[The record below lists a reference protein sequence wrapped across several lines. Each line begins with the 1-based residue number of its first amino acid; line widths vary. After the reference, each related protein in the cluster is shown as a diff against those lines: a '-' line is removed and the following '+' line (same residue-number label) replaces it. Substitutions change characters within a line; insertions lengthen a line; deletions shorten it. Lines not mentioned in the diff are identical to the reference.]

1 MGRSDAVNIDRRVMM
16 SSTVAALLGLDNLRS
31 AAAPASDLDR
41 IVNLVGDPD
50 GYIDALLYAQFRTE
64 AAKVAPDGDGVA
76 EAARYA
82 SSFGDLLL
90 HKALSEALWDSAE
103 RSLTEQ
109 QVVRTPQLETAET
122 AIRVSETRTGRT
134 RLSLYLEQAPKLLQ
148 AASKQSWAMLDGRAY
163 TFIPINVLAMRG
175 SVDAR
180 FYRLAA
186 LFAPTFPPA
195 KRRWNAPGCPVGF
208 DTEVAISHIR
218 ESDPAYTIYR
228 AQICES
234 AVLSAAVS
242 TRGWRDANELVL
254 KQDMEL
260 GLLQTKGKLANDLER
275 SRFRGTPSLRYVIEG
290 TTTALQFRAGRT
302 WLIPQRKINVALS
315 ILSNTSVS
323 EAATWLDRMEA
334 ALVLA

>member
-1 MGRSDAVNIDRRVMM
+1 VNALSVNRRVMM
-16 SSTVAALLGLDNLRS
+16 GSAVVAVLGLCNLRL
-31 AAAPASDLDR
+31 AAAPASELDR
-41 IVNLVGDPD
+41 IVSLVGDPD

-64 AAKVAPDGDGVA
+64 AAKVASDGDGVA

-82 SSFGDLLL
+82 SSFGDLQL

-103 RSLTEQ
+103 RSLTKQ
-109 QVVRTPQLETAET
+109 QVVQTPQLETAEA
-122 AIRVSETRTGRT
+122 AIRASETRTGRT
-134 RLSLYLEQAPKLLQ
+134 RLSLYLEQTPKLLQ
-148 AASKQSWAMLDGRAY
+148 AASRQSWAMLDGRAY

-180 FYRLAA
+180 IYRLAA

-218 ESDPAYTIYR
+218 EDDPAYTIYR
-228 AQICES
+228 AQISES

-242 TRGWRDANELVL
+242 TRGWRDADEVVL

-260 GLLQTKGKLANDLER
+260 ALLQTKGKLANDLDR
-275 SRFRGTPSLRYVIEG
+275 SRFRETPSLRYVIEG

-302 WLIPQRKINVALS
+302 WLIPQRKINVVLS
-315 ILSNTSVS
+315 IFSNTSVF
-323 EAATWLDRMEA
+323 EAATWLERMEE
-334 ALVLA
+334 ALVQA

>member
-1 MGRSDAVNIDRRVMM
+1 VNTLSVDRRVMM
-16 SSTVAALLGLDNLRS
+16 SGTVAAVLGLCDLRL
-31 AAAPASDLDR
+31 AAAPASELDR
-41 IVNLVGDPD
+41 IVSLVGDPD

-64 AAKVAPDGDGVA
+64 AAKVASDGDGVA

-82 SSFGDLLL
+82 SSFGDLQL

-103 RSLTEQ
+103 RSLTKQ
-109 QVVRTPQLETAET
+109 QVVQTPQLETAEA
-122 AIRVSETRTGRT
+122 AIRASETRTGRT
-134 RLSLYLEQAPKLLQ
+134 RLSLYLEQTPKLLQ
-148 AASKQSWAMLDGRAY
+148 AASRQSWAMLDGRAY

-180 FYRLAA
+180 IYRLAA

-218 ESDPAYTIYR
+218 EDDPAYTIYR
-228 AQICES
+228 AQISES

-242 TRGWRDANELVL
+242 TRGWRDADEVVL

-260 GLLQTKGKLANDLER
+260 ALLQTKGRLANDLDR
-275 SRFRGTPSLRYVIEG
+275 SRFRETPSLRYVIEG

-302 WLIPQRKINVALS
+302 WLIPQRKINVVLS
-315 ILSNTSVS
+315 IFSNTSVS
-323 EAATWLDRMEA
+323 EAATWLDRMED